1 MSSLESTT
9 NEAFNTVVAERDAR
23 PTIAAY
29 NTAIVEALSAGRADV
44 TGNPQNFD
52 LITIKAYDAIVAE
65 RDARPT
71 KDDYNEVVAERDAR
85 FTQSDIQD
93 AKLGAVVLLPELVGG
108 ETQIAKLRFCIEES
122 DDLGNWTTRKE
133 EAEVNIPLLP
143 GKKFYRFLV
152 KENE

>member
-1 MSSLESTT
+1 MAFLTEELTNRPPDQGLEELLAEARTTGRNDVSS
-9 NEAFNTVVAERDAR
+9 
-23 PTIAAY
+23 
-29 NTAIVEALSAGRADV
+29 
-44 TGNPQNFD
+44 NPSEYG
-52 LITIKAYDAIVAE
+52 LYSKEAYDS
-65 RDARPT
+65 
-71 KDDYNEVVAERDAR
+71 VVAERDAR